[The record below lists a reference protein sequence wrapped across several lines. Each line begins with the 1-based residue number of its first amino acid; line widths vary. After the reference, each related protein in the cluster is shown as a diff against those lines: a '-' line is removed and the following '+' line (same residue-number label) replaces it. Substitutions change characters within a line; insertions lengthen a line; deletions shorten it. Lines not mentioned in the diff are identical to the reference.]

1 MSQKSHVIVTL
12 GVWAFVIV
20 ASPLIWIFISPLA
33 GQMVI
38 LGAATSLMSLSLLQ
52 RSAASSVARQEGTRY
67 AYVLRQQMI
76 RYGLYVAILVTVYLL
91 GIEPLDY
98 LFLVLGFSS
107 AKVVLILYT
116 LFKGGNL

>member
-20 ASPLIWIFISPLA
+20 ASPLIWIFISPLS
-33 GQMVI
+33 GQMII

-52 RSAASSVARQEGTRY
+52 RSAATSVTRQEGTRY
-67 AYVLRQQMI
+67 AYVLRQQLI
-76 RYGLYVAILVTVYLL
+76 RYGLYLAILVTVYFL